1 MDQSTGSG
9 SHRESDYVETPI
21 RVRYADTDTMGV
33 VYYGTYPIYFEV
45 GRAEYMRA
53 KGYPYRKFEEI
64 GFHLVVVHLEAKY
77 YNTAAYD
84 DLLTVR
90 TSIAEL
96 KSRGLTFH
104 YEIFRDGD
112 LIVEGKTK
120 HICTNSDKKTV
131 VIPPSLLET
140 LKNVQSR

>member
-1 MDQSTGSG
+1 VVQSTGG
-9 SHRESDYVETPI
+9 RSHKGLDYIETSI

-45 GRAEYMRA
+45 GRAEYMRS
-53 KGYPYRKFEEI
+53 KGFPYRKFEET

-84 DLLTVR
+84 DLLAVR
-90 TSIAEL
+90 TSIVEL

-104 YEIFRDGD
+104 YEIFRDGA

-131 VIPPSLLET
+131 VIPPSLFET
-140 LKNVQSR
+140 LKNVKPR

>member
-1 MDQSTGSG
+1 MDQSTGG
-9 SHRESDYVETPI
+9 RSHRKLDYVETPV

-33 VYYGTYPIYFEV
+33 VYYGTYPIYFEM

-53 KGYPYRKFEEI
+53 KGYPYKKFEET
-64 GFHLVVVHLEAKY
+64 GFHLVVVNMEAKY

-84 DLLTVR
+84 DLLSVR
-90 TSIAEL
+90 TSITEL

-104 YEIFRDGD
+104 YEVFRDGA

-131 VIPPSLLET
+131 VIPPSLFET
-140 LKNVQSR
+140 LKDVKPR